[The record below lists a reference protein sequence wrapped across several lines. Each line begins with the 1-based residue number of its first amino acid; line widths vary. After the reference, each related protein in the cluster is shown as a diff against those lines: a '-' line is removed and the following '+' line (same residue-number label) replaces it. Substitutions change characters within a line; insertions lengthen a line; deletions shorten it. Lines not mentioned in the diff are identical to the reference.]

1 MMKVTKINDW
11 FEKAGR
17 FEVKHRWGFIIGLVV
32 FTILCCLGLAKLR
45 FNNGEADWF
54 DDWDTVKKN
63 QDHFEEMFGSTDSL
77 MCHITASEGTDVFD
91 PEILGMIRDLGD
103 DLLMNVPYADTVTSL
118 TSLSMPIGTSDGF
131 DILDPFG
138 DGIPT
143 APEEIEMKKNQILSR
158 ESLVDILVSKDC
170 KETWLILNLEHYT
183 ETLSEVQKKIAVPAM
198 EIFNLEKYKSDK
210 WTIRPAGLSYTEYEE
225 DIAAMEQCFT
235 RIAIGFIVMVL
246 CLVFFIRSLRGVIVP
261 TISTVFAICSTL
273 GGSAWL
279 GIDANTI
286 MLVVP
291 VLLAMALAVG
301 YAVHY
306 VNSFRLH
313 FRSTG
318 KRKESVILGVRDSGW
333 ALLFTVVTTMGGM
346 LSFFSG
352 GIKTMRWVGGITAV
366 AVFMV
371 FVYTMI
377 LLPCF
382 YSFGKDKTPDPKY
395 VKSAGSTKADFGI
408 ERMGK
413 AILNKKWITVASGV
427 VVLIVSIPGLVKI
440 KVNMN
445 YNDMMGEKIP
455 YVKRLMEICNSE
467 LGSQYSYDVL
477 IEYSDEDKI
486 KDPKVL
492 KNMDILSDRIGSLSM
507 TKVTHGKP
515 RISSVTKIVK
525 EMNRAL
531 NEDREDM
538 YVIPDDESQSG
549 QILGLYE
556 VMGGK
561 DLYQYVTQDFK
572 AAFIHVEL
580 AGYDAEECLEN
591 LSQVEVWI
599 KELFPGTETSGVVG
613 EAMQYA
619 SMNGK
624 LVRGSIKSIGTSFI
638 VIFFL
643 LSLAFMSFRTG
654 FIGMIPNVSPVL
666 LCGAIMGYSGINLD
680 MITAMIMPMVLGIAV
695 DDTIH
700 FTNHIKYHFELT
712 GNYRA
717 AVLGAYREIGKSM
730 IMTTLIL
737 CMMFMI
743 FLSSSMTALVRIGYL
758 SIVGLAS
765 ALVADYTLTPV
776 LMYISRPFGKETN
789 SSLDKTN
796 E

>member
-1 MMKVTKINDW
+1 M
-11 FEKAGR
+11 
-17 FEVKHRWGFIIGLVV
+17 
-32 FTILCCLGLAKLR
+32 
-45 FNNGEADWF
+45 
-54 DDWDTVKKN
+54 
-63 QDHFEEMFGSTDSL
+63 
-77 MCHITASEGTDVFD
+77 
-91 PEILGMIRDLGD
+91 
-103 DLLMNVPYADTVTSL
+103 
-118 TSLSMPIGTSDGF
+118 
-131 DILDPFG
+131 
-138 DGIPT
+138 
-143 APEEIEMKKNQILSR
+143 
-158 ESLVDILVSKDC
+158 
-170 KETWLILNLEHYT
+170 
-183 ETLSEVQKKIAVPAM
+183 
-198 EIFNLEKYKSDK
+198 
-210 WTIRPAGLSYTEYEE
+210 
-225 DIAAMEQCFT
+225 
-235 RIAIGFIVMVL
+235 
-246 CLVFFIRSLRGVIVP
+246 
-261 TISTVFAICSTL
+261 
-273 GGSAWL
+273 
-279 GIDANTI
+279 
-286 MLVVP
+286 
-291 VLLAMALAVG
+291 
-301 YAVHY
+301 
-306 VNSFRLH
+306 
-313 FRSTG
+313 
-318 KRKESVILGVRDSGW
+318 
-333 ALLFTVVTTMGGM
+333 
-346 LSFFSG
+346 
-352 GIKTMRWVGGITAV
+352 
-366 AVFMV
+366 
-371 FVYTMI
+371 
-377 LLPCF
+377 
-382 YSFGKDKTPDPKY
+382 
-395 VKSAGSTKADFGI
+395 
-408 ERMGK
+408 
-413 AILNKKWITVASGV
+413 
-427 VVLIVSIPGLVKI
+427 
-440 KVNMN
+440 
-445 YNDMMGEKIP
+445 
-455 YVKRLMEICNSE
+455 
-467 LGSQYSYDVL
+467 GSQYSYDVL

-492 KNMDILSDRIGSLSM
+492 KNMDILSERIGTLSM

-599 KELFPGTETSGVVG
+599 KELFPDTETSGVVG